1 MIPKIKGTQDFLEL
15 SLLQFI
21 ITTST
26 KHLNLHNFN
35 QIDLPILES
44 SDLFKRTVGN
54 ETDIVN
60 KEMFMI
66 EPRAGSNETICLRPE
81 ATAQT
86 MRAFLEHNIQTLPW
100 KVFSYGAMF
109 RYERPQR
116 GRYRQFQQ
124 CNIEVIS
131 TESIDQDVLLISM
144 LDSLFAIKWHLK
156 DYILLLNFL
165 GCTQDRI
172 NFRNQL
178 TSFLEKQPQICDTC
192 QKRTNTNALRVF
204 DCKNESCQEIYRT
217 APQILEHLCESCNL
231 EWDQLKNHL
240 KLLNIAFTIQP
251 NLVRGLDYYN
261 KTVFEFTS
269 TALGAQSSFCGGGRY
284 ELATQLGHKTPVPA
298 IGAAFGV
305 DRVLLIL
312 ETMRDQL
319 PIAPRP
325 TLNVIIPFTSAQH
338 LPALQLAQNLSQN
351 NISNDLIL
359 ETGSIK
365 SKMRKANK
373 LNPKYCILIGENEQA
388 LESVTLK
395 DMLTGDERLIKQAD
409 LMEYLKS

>member
-1 MIPKIKGTQDFLEL
+1 MIPKIKGTQDFLDL

-21 ITTST
+21 IKTSAEQ
-26 KHLNLHNFN
+26 LSLHNFN

-86 MRAFLEHNIQTLPW
+86 MRAFLENNIQTTPW

-124 CNIEVIS
+124 CNIEVIN
-131 TESIDQDVLLISM
+131 TESIDQDVLLISL
-144 LDSLFAIKWHLK
+144 LDQLFSLKWHLEN
-156 DYILLLNFL
+156 YTLLLNFL
-165 GCTQDRI
+165 GCSQDRLD
-172 NFRNQL
+172 FRTIL
-178 TSFLEKQPQICDTC
+178 TDFLKKQPQICDTC
-192 QKRTNTNALRVF
+192 HKRTNANALRVF
-204 DCKNESCQEIYRT
+204 DCKNETCQEIYRN
-217 APQILEHLCESCNL
+217 APKILEHLCDNCNS
-231 EWDQLKNHL
+231 EWRQLKNHL
-240 KLLNIAFTIQP
+240 ELLKINFTIQP
-251 NLVRGLDYYN
+251 LLVRGLDYYN

-284 ELATQLGHKTPVPA
+284 ELATQLGHKTQIPA

-312 ETMRDQL
+312 ETLREKL
-319 PIAPRP
+319 PITPKPA
-325 TLNVIIPFTSAQH
+325 LNIIIPFSATQNPTALLLGQFLTQH
-338 LPALQLAQNLSQN
+338 GIAT
-351 NISNDLIL
+351 DLIL
-359 ETGSIK
+359 EQGSIK
-365 SKMRKANK
+365 SKMRKAHK
-373 LNPKYCILIGENEQA
+373 LNPKYCVLIGENEQA
-388 LESVTLK
+388 LNSVMLK
-395 DMLTGDERLIKQAD
+395 NMLTGDERLVKQAD
-409 LMEYLKS
+409 LIECLKN